1 MQSGKAT
8 DAQLKRAQRLLT
20 IKTTPVRG
28 TRVEYNDAAIKQH
41 TNDFGYFVLLSNDVK
56 EGDKALECY
65 RNKDLVEKTFNN
77 LKNRLDFNRTLVSS
91 VENLEGKLF
100 VEFVAL
106 IYIAYIH
113 KVMKSKK
120 LYRNYSIQ
128 SLLDELDVIER
139 FDYQGQR
146 ARYSEMTERQRE
158 IYEAFGIMAPDGKP
172 SKDWTPET
180 AAATPDAEA

>member
-1 MQSGKAT
+1 
-8 DAQLKRAQRLLT
+8 
-20 IKTTPVRG
+20 
-28 TRVEYNDAAIKQH
+28 
-41 TNDFGYFVLLSNDVK
+41 
-56 EGDKALECY
+56 
-65 RNKDLVEKTFNN
+65 
-77 LKNRLDFNRTLVSS
+77 
-91 VENLEGKLF
+91 
-100 VEFVAL
+100 
-106 IYIAYIH
+106 
-113 KVMKSKK
+113 MKSKK